1 MGGLELR
8 GRVMTVGLGENEGLG
23 GEAFPIYERETRTTT
38 KKHVLVPRPIRDPSG
53 SRFCQVD

>member
-23 GEAFPIYERETRTTT
+23 WEAFPIYERETRNYDRETCISST
-38 KKHVLVPRPIRDPSG
+38 SN
-53 SRFCQVD
+53 